1 MNDLS
6 ERIANR
12 VVSIPDYP
20 QKGVIFR
27 DIMPI
32 AADAEL
38 FNDIIAELADHHK
51 GESIDRV
58 VAIESRGFVFGG
70 ALAHILKCG
79 FTPIRKAG
87 KLPRETIRETYQLE
101 YGEGAIELQKDS
113 LAPGAK
119 VILVDDLLATG
130 GTVNAAIRL
139 INRLGAEVVSADFI
153 IELGFLSPR
162 SNVKGCSRIHS
173 LLTYH

>member
-1 MNDLS
+1 MRDLS

-20 QKGVIFR
+20 QKGIIFR

-38 FNDIIAELADHHK
+38 FNDIIAELAACHK
-51 GESIDRV
+51 GENIDRV

-70 ALAHILKCG
+70 ALAHVLKCG

-101 YGEGAIELQKDS
+101 YGEAIIELQKDS
-113 LAPGAK
+113 LAPGQK

-139 INRLGAEVVSADFI
+139 INRLGAEVVAADFV

>member
-38 FNDIIAELADHHK
+38 FNDIIAELAARHK
-51 GESIDRV
+51 GETVDRV

-70 ALAHILKCG
+70 ALAHVLKCG

-113 LAPGAK
+113 LAPGSK

-139 INRLGAEVVSADFI
+139 INRLGAEVISADFV

-162 SNVKGCSRIHS
+162 SNIKGCPCIHS

>member
-1 MNDLS
+1 MSDLS

-38 FNDIIAELADHHK
+38 FNDIITELANRHNNDVV
-51 GESIDRV
+51 DRV

-70 ALAHILKCG
+70 ALAHRLKCG

-101 YGEGAIELQKDS
+101 YGEGIIELQKDS
-113 LAPGAK
+113 LAPGTR

-139 INRLGAEVVSADFI
+139 INRLGAEVVAADFV

-162 SNVKGCSRIHS
+162 ANIRGWSRIHS

>member
-1 MNDLS
+1 MRDLS
-6 ERIANR
+6 ERIADR

-20 QKGVIFR
+20 QKGIIFR

-38 FNDIIAELADHHK
+38 FNDIIAELAACHK
-51 GESIDRV
+51 RENIDRV

-70 ALAHILKCG
+70 ALAHVLKCG

-101 YGEGAIELQKDS
+101 YGEAVIELQKDS
-113 LAPGAK
+113 LAPGQK

-139 INRLGAEVVSADFI
+139 INRLGAEVVAADFV

>member
-1 MNDLS
+1 MSDLS
-6 ERIANR
+6 ERIAER
-12 VVSIPDYP
+12 VISIPDYP
-20 QKGVIFR
+20 RKGVIFR

-38 FNDIIAELADHHK
+38 FHDIIAELAARHT
-51 GESIDRV
+51 GERIDRV

-70 ALAHILKCG
+70 ALANELKCG

-101 YGEGAIELQKDS
+101 YGEGTIELQKDA
-113 LAPGAK
+113 LAPGAR

-139 INRLGAEVVSADFI
+139 IQRLGAEVTAADFV

-162 SNVKGCSRIHS
+162 SNIRGCSRIHT
-173 LLTYH
+173 LLTYD